1 MTSSVVQGV
10 GLLLLQ
16 IHALGGFLDHRS
28 VVLLGDHQSFAAMR
42 GTREAQEKRLL
53 YTQVLEKQC
62 ALRKSHMGGDVKEA
76 GSNQELGHREDKN
89 P

>member
-53 YTQVLEKQC
+53 YTQVLEKQSVC
-62 ALRKSHMGGDVKEA
+62 TEKESHG
-76 GSNQELGHREDKN
+76 R
-89 P
+89 